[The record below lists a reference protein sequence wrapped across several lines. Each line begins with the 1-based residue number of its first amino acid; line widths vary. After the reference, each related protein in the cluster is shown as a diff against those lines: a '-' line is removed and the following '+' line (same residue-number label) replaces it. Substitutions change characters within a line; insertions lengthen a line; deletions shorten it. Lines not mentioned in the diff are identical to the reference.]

1 VVFVEVRKRA
11 TRSFGG
17 AAASVGTVKQ
27 RRIIFAARQYL
38 MRWRRLP
45 PARFDVVVVEA
56 EGIEWLQAA
65 FDGGGA

>member
-1 VVFVEVRKRA
+1 MACDDNALGCPACKRF
-11 TRSFGG
+11 R
-17 AAASVGTVKQ
+17 
-27 RRIIFAARQYL
+27 
-38 MRWRRLP
+38 RRLP